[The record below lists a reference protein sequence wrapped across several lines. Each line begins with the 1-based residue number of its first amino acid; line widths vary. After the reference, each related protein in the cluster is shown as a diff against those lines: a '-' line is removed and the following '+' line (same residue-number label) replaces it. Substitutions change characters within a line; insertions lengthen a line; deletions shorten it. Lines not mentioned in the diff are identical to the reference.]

1 MAGSKGIF
9 CYELL
14 AMGYWLKNFIS
25 KNLYTM
31 IEKLNWIIEKYEE
44 LMAKSISP
52 EVIADQ
58 KESIRINKEISNM
71 QERYDLAKEYI
82 TLWNQLEEA
91 KEILNT
97 ESDEEMLEIA
107 KEQKK
112 DSEEKLAE
120 VENKLKIALLPQDP
134 NDDKNIFLE
143 IRPAAWWDEAA
154 LFGAELLKMYLAYA
168 QKKWWKPEIVE
179 EQLTDIWGVKFV
191 MVKISWDKVYSLMKF
206 ESGVHRVQRIPE
218 TESQWRVHT
227 STVTVAIMPEVDDVS
242 IYIDPKD
249 VTMDTYAASSSWWQ
263 NANKNQTGIR
273 LHHIPTGIIV
283 DIWDSKSQIK
293 NKEKAFEV
301 LKSRLYQIEL
311 DKQQKEQKELRWNQ
325 IGTWDRSE
333 KIRTYNFPQD
343 RITDHRIHKS
353 WSNIPVILAG
363 ELDDVLNSLVVEN
376 QAMLLEKVEKSE

>member
-1 MAGSKGIF
+1 
-9 CYELL
+9 
-14 AMGYWLKNFIS
+14 
-25 KNLYTM
+25 M
-31 IEKLNWIIEKYEE
+31 IEKLNWIIQKYEE
-44 LMAKSISP
+44 LMVKSVSP
-52 EVIADQ
+52 EVVSDP
-58 KESIRINKEISNM
+58 KESIKIIKEISSM
-71 QERYDLAKEYI
+71 QERYDLAKEYT

-112 DSEEKLAE
+112 ESEEKLIE

-143 IRPAAWWDEAA
+143 IRPAAGWDEAA
-154 LFGAELLKMYLAYA
+154 LFGAELLKMYLAFA

-218 TESQWRVHT
+218 TESQGRVHT

-263 NANKNQTGIR
+263 NANKNQTWIR

-325 IGTWDRSE
+325 IWTWDRSE

>member
-1 MAGSKGIF
+1 
-9 CYELL
+9 
-14 AMGYWLKNFIS
+14 
-25 KNLYTM
+25 M

-52 EVIADQ
+52 EVIADP
-58 KESIRINKEISNM
+58 KESIRINKEISSM
-71 QERYDLAKEYI
+71 QERYDLAKEYT

-112 DSEEKLAE
+112 ESEEKLVE

-143 IRPAAWWDEAA
+143 IRPAAGWDEAA
-154 LFGAELLKMYLAYA
+154 LFGAELLKMYLAFA

-218 TESQWRVHT
+218 TESQGRVHT

-263 NANKNQTGIR
+263 NANKNQTWIR

-325 IGTWDRSE
+325 IWTWDRSE

-353 WSNIPVILAG
+353 WSNIPVILAW

-376 QAMLLEKVEKSE
+376 QAMLLEKVEKSQ

>member
-1 MAGSKGIF
+1 
-9 CYELL
+9 
-14 AMGYWLKNFIS
+14 
-25 KNLYTM
+25 M

-52 EVIADQ
+52 EVIADP

-71 QERYDLAKEYI
+71 QERYDLAKEYT

-112 DSEEKLAE
+112 DSEEKLVE
-120 VENKLKIALLPQDP
+120 VEAKLKIALLPQDP

-154 LFGAELLKMYLAYA
+154 LFGAELLKMYLAFA

-218 TESQWRVHT
+218 TESQGRVHT

-263 NANKNQTGIR
+263 NANKNQTWIR

-283 DIWDSKSQIK
+283 DIGDSKSQIK

>member
-1 MAGSKGIF
+1 
-9 CYELL
+9 
-14 AMGYWLKNFIS
+14 
-25 KNLYTM
+25 M
-31 IEKLNWIIEKYEE
+31 IEKLQSIINKYEE
-44 LMAKSISP
+44 LREQSISP
-52 EVIADQ
+52 EILWNQ
-58 KESIRINKEISNM
+58 KESIRINKEIASM
-71 QERYDLAKEYI
+71 QERYDLAKQYIEY
-82 TLWNQLEEA
+82 WNQLEEA

-97 ESDEEMLEIA
+97 ETDDEMLEIA

-120 VENKLKIALLPQDP
+120 TENQLKIALLPQDP

-154 LFGAELLKMYLAYA
+154 LFGAELLKMYLAFA

-179 EQLTDIWGVKFV
+179 EQLTDIGGVKFV

-249 VTMDTYAASSSWWQ
+249 VVMDTYAASSSWWQ
-263 NANKNQTGIR
+263 NANKNQTWIR
-273 LHHIPTGIIV
+273 LHHIPTGLIV

-325 IGTWDRSE
+325 IGSGDRSE

-353 WSNIPVILAG
+353 WSNIPVILAWD
-363 ELDDVLNSLVVEN
+363 LDDILNSLVVEN
-376 QAMLLEKVEKSE
+376 QAILLEKVEKSE